1 MWPEDFPGECVE
13 FELTELEL
21 DQPGDQWQMKFI
33 ATVMTALCLLA
44 PTTVWAAT
52 WDVGPPVGAQ
62 TPALHATDVKGSPVT
77 VRNLSGKRGLVLKQ
91 LMDLKDSPGPL
102 AERGYKLA
110 AISYDP
116 TDVLTQFAEKR
127 QIPFPLLSDAGS
139 VTIDAWK
146 LRDVRYKPDSFAW
159 GVPYASIYVIS
170 PQGVLKAK
178 LAEEDY
184 KVRPPLSAILSLI
197 DGLPKDR

>member
-1 MWPEDFPGECVE
+1 
-13 FELTELEL
+13 
-21 DQPGDQWQMKFI
+21 MKFI
-33 ATVMTALCLLA
+33 ATVMAALYLLA
-44 PTTVWAAT
+44 PASVGAAT
-52 WDVGPPVGAQ
+52 WDVGPSVGAQ
-62 TPALHATDVKGSPVT
+62 IPAFHATDAKGSPVT
-77 VRNLSGKRGLVLKQ
+77 VRNLSGKRGLVLVFFRSAKWCPFCQKQ
-91 LMDLKDSPGPL
+91 LMDLKDAPGPL

-110 AISYDP
+110 AISYDS
-116 TDVLTQFAEKR
+116 TDVLTQFTEKR

-146 LRDVRYKPDSFAW
+146 LRDLRYKPDSFAW

-184 KVRPPLSAILSLI
+184 KVRPPLSTVLSLI
-197 DGLPKDR
+197 EGLSKDR

>member
-1 MWPEDFPGECVE
+1 
-13 FELTELEL
+13 
-21 DQPGDQWQMKFI
+21 MKFI

-44 PTTVWAAT
+44 PTTVRAAT

-62 TPALHATDVKGSPVT
+62 TPTLHATDLKGSPVT
-77 VRNLSGKRGLVLKQ
+77 VRDLSGKRGLVLVFFRSAKWCPFCQKQ
-91 LMDLKDSPGPL
+91 LMDLKDAPGPL

-110 AISYDP
+110 AISYDS
-116 TDVLTQFAEKR
+116 TDVLTQFTEKR

-146 LRDVRYKPDSFAW
+146 VRDLRYKPDSFAW

-184 KVRPPLSAILSLI
+184 KVRPPLSTVLSLI
-197 DGLPKDR
+197 EGLSKDR